1 MSHVAHVPTAYRIVE
16 DQQLRA
22 DLVFD
27 KSKLNTY
34 RARVVWLSPNDWTNA
49 GGFRYGNVSFA
60 FPWERI
66 IEGRHYYWVESMAYG
81 VEACRILVTSND
93 WSKELEPYDPAKDDG
108 PWRLD
113 ADGGHYWNGT
123 YCLEV
128 MVEDDVSLDMS
139 TGVGF
144 VGHHPKRCSIDPKNC
159 FYLGKREREAGA
171 EFLATL
177 VSRREKADLPSVLV
191 SLSDGTLMLES
202 SVMTAF
208 NHLMLTCHKLNVPG
222 PGVQAHASQ
231 ALALARTL
239 LGSLYQAPT
248 EQREQL
254 ASLFGCHLCLKKSVA
269 KVVERAFDGD
279 ESVEVAGEFS
289 EWLT

>member
-27 KSKLNTY
+27 KSTLNNY
-34 RARVVWLSPNDWTNA
+34 RTRVVWLSPNDWTNA
-49 GGFRYGNVSFA
+49 GGFRYGNVTFA
-60 FPWERI
+60 FPWESI
-66 IEGRHYYWVESMAYG
+66 IEGRNCYWVESMAYG
-81 VEACRILVTSND
+81 VEACRILVTNND
-93 WSKELEPYDPAKDDG
+93 WSKVLEPYDPAKDDG

-113 ADGGHYWNGT
+113 ADGSHFWNGT

-177 VSRREKADLPSVLV
+177 VSR
-191 SLSDGTLMLES
+191 
-202 SVMTAF
+202 
-208 NHLMLTCHKLNVPG
+208 
-222 PGVQAHASQ
+222 
-231 ALALARTL
+231 
-239 LGSLYQAPT
+239 
-248 EQREQL
+248 
-254 ASLFGCHLCLKKSVA
+254 
-269 KVVERAFDGD
+269 
-279 ESVEVAGEFS
+279 
-289 EWLT
+289 